1 MPTIKLSNETFHGIE
16 LILTVHLLLIS
27 GVQMKSW
34 AGKALETVSCF
45 ALAFL
50 KCKKIFVFSFYIHS

>member
-34 AGKALETVSCF
+34 AGRALETVSCF
-45 ALAFL
+45 ALGFL
-50 KCKKIFVFSFYIHS
+50 KCKKV